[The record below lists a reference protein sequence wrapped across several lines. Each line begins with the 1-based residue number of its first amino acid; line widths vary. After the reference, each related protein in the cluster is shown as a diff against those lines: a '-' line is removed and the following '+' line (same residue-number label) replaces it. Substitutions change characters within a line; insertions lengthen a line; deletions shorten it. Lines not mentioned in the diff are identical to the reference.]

1 MTRALIIPEYASSGG
16 TLTFFLTLLDIHRY
30 AKLDTAVLIP
40 REQAFPH
47 VLREIE
53 AHGAQLFIGP
63 NRGKL
68 GSKNYVSFAHDI
80 AFCGPAYAKFKPEL
94 VTVIN
99 GTPRMMLGAL
109 ALPAPTV
116 YIMQTYPLQP
126 LRDGVRRLVQ
136 GMAAKRKNKIVTV
149 SAFAARRIEQLMGL
163 PFERTRVIY
172 NSYRE
177 RNHDAAMMNGE
188 IADLTSQDRALVVL
202 NTSHV
207 VAWKGP
213 DCWIETA
220 RLVLKQHPNVTFRW
234 LGIGDQ
240 LDEMRAKVSALG
252 LHDRIVFA
260 GYDSNVSKHL
270 DEASVY
276 FQPSRIENHS
286 MAVADAM
293 AHGLPC
299 VVSNVGGMPE
309 AVIDGETGFVCPD
322 NDAAAFAERILE
334 LLDSPYLR
342 SRMGVAG
349 QRRARARFSESVQRH
364 DYLETYKGVMSY
376 E

>member
-16 TLTFFLTLLDIHRY
+16 TLTFFLTLLDIHQQ
-30 AKLDTAVLIP
+30 AKLQTAVLIP
-40 REQAFPH
+40 KEQAFEH
-47 VLREIE
+47 VLHEIE
-53 AHGAQLFIGP
+53 QHGAQVIVGP

-68 GSKNYVSFAHDI
+68 GSKNYLSLAYDV
-80 AFCGPAYAKFKPEL
+80 AFCTPAYAKFKPDL

-126 LRDGVRRLVQ
+126 LRSGVRWLVQ
-136 GMAAKRKNKIVTV
+136 RMAAQRKNKIVTV
-149 SAFAARRIEQLMGL
+149 SAFAARRIEHLMGL

-177 RNHDAAMMNGE
+177 RNHTP
-188 IADLTSQDRALVVL
+188 ITSEMATHQTDSNLIL

-207 VAWKGP
+207 AAWKGP

-220 RLVLKQHPNVTFRW
+220 QLVLAQRPKAVFRW
-234 LGIGDQ
+234 LGVGDQ
-240 LDEMRAKVSALG
+240 LDEMRAKVAALG
-252 LHDRIVFA
+252 LQNQIVFA
-260 GYDSNVSKHL
+260 GYDSNVAKHL
-270 DEASVY
+270 DEACVY

-322 NDAAAFAERILE
+322 NDALAFANRIVE

-342 SRMGVAG
+342 TRMGSAA
-349 QRRARARFSESVQRH
+349 QHRARALFSEAVQMR
-364 DYLETYKGVMSY
+364 DYLNTYQEVMSLKS
-376 E
+376 